1 MGLGRK
7 VTASFRPGPLGGGRG
22 SRDPDGR
29 VLPTGRRHRGAQGGA
44 DSRLRRRPWAPAH
57 ARWRSSNCASKR
69 HSRPGRAKSTARP
82 GDDRGVAP
90 ASRAL
95 RRRRDPDAWV
105 AGLSDRNDLPLLR
118 AGDLADEILSDAAS
132 VTIRKVSERR
142 ATFSRANVLAEV
154 HRQFHGVRFASPDDR
169 IAVAERTADLATAQS
184 LLISAPE
191 LHFTPE
197 RLRRADGTSRFRA
210 KGHEIYTTA
219 ALLEAEG
226 RLLEA
231 GREMNGPSVAT
242 GTVGAVTSAALPGR
256 NHPLSIDQALAVEQ
270 VATSGRRLDVLVGPA
285 GTGKSTAMA
294 GLRAA
299 WEAEHGAGSVL
310 GLAPSAAAAEVL
322 AERWGS
328 TRRTPPSGSMN
339 TAKEPSAW
347 QRLPTCRTALR
358 SPATSRRRSSLHA
371 QRGGVEEEV
380 ARWKL
385 RAGQLVI
392 VDEASLVGT
401 FALDELVAA
410 AREARAKVLL
420 VGDPGPT
427 ERNRRRR
434 DVRRFGTRSGRPG
447 GRAHRCTPVREPMGE
462 DGQCRIASRVP

>member
-1 MGLGRK
+1 MTEGWCERAEHYVGRD
-7 VTASFRPGPLGGGRG
+7 L
-22 SRDPDGR
+22 
-29 VLPTGRRHRGAQGGA
+29 
-44 DSRLRRRPWAPAH
+44 DS
-57 ARWRSSNCASKR
+57 
-69 HSRPGRAKSTARP
+69 
-82 GDDRGVAP
+82 
-90 ASRAL
+90 
-95 RRRRDPDAWV
+95 WV

-118 AGDLADEILSDAAS
+118 AGDLADEILADAAS

-169 IAVAERTADLATAQS
+169 IAVAERTADLATGQS

-219 ALLEAEG
+219 VLLEAEA

-231 GREMNGPSVAT
+231 GRETDGPSVAT
-242 GTVGAVTSAALPGR
+242 GTVAAVTSAALPGQ

-270 VATSGRRLDVLVGPA
+270 IATSGRRLDVLVGPA

-299 WEAEHGAGSVL
+299 WEAEHGADSVL

-322 AERWGS
+322 AEQLGID
-328 TRRTPPSGSMN
+328 TEN
-339 TAKEPSAW
+339 TAKWLHEHRQAAE
-347 QRLPTCRTALR
+347 RLAKIADLRAALR
-358 SPATSRRRSSLHA
+358 SPATSRRRSALHA
-371 QRGGVEEEV
+371 QLVRAEEEV

-401 FALDELVAA
+401 FALDELVTA
-410 AREARAKVLL
+410 ARDARAKVVL
-420 VGDPGPT
+420 VGDPAQLSAIDAGGMFAALVRDRGGLAAELT
-427 ERNRRRR
+427 
-434 DVRRFGTRSGRPG
+434 DVRRFVNPWEKTASVELRAGSPDAIDAYASHGRVVGGSRDEMLDALYGAWKQDTEEGKTSLMIAGDLGTVGELNARAQADRMAAGSVSG
-447 GRAHRCTPVREPMGE
+447 
-462 DGQCRIASRVP
+462 

>member
-1 MGLGRK
+1 M
-7 VTASFRPGPLGGGRG
+7 
-22 SRDPDGR
+22 
-29 VLPTGRRHRGAQGGA
+29 
-44 DSRLRRRPWAPAH
+44 
-57 ARWRSSNCASKR
+57 
-69 HSRPGRAKSTARP
+69 
-82 GDDRGVAP
+82 
-90 ASRAL
+90 
-95 RRRRDPDAWV
+95 
-105 AGLSDRNDLPLLR
+105 
-118 AGDLADEILSDAAS
+118 ADEILADAAS

-169 IAVAERTADLATAQS
+169 IAVAERTADLATGQS

-219 ALLEAEG
+219 VLLEAEA

-242 GTVGAVTSAALPGR
+242 GTVAAVTSAALPGQS
-256 NHPLSIDQALAVEQ
+256 HPLSIDQALAVEQ
-270 VATSGRRLDVLVGPA
+270 IATSGRRLDVLVGPA

-299 WEAEHGAGSVL
+299 WEAEHGADSVL

-322 AERWGS
+322 AEQLGID
-328 TRRTPPSGSMN
+328 TEN
-339 TAKEPSAW
+339 TAKWLHEHRQQAE
-347 QRLPTCRTALR
+347 RLAKIADLRAALR
-358 SPATSRRRSSLHA
+358 SPATSRRRSALHA
-371 QRGGVEEEV
+371 QLSRAEEEV

-410 AREARAKVLL
+410 AREARAKVVL
-420 VGDPGPT
+420 VGDQAQLSAIDAGGMFAALVRDRGGLAAELT
-427 ERNRRRR
+427 
-434 DVRRFGTRSGRPG
+434 DVRRFTSPWEKAASVELRAGSPDAIDAYASHGRVVGGSRDEMLDALYGAWKQDTEEGKTSLMIAGDLGTVGELNA
-447 GRAHRCTPVREPMGE
+447 RAQADRMAAGSV
-462 DGQCRIASRVP
+462 SW